1 MTSRVKTS
9 IKLNAKLFILIQA
22 NVLSLLKN
30 NGSKTYSFITAGWI
44 RLSTSQGCINTNW
57 LLAN

>member
-30 NGSKTYSFITAGWI
+30 NGSKTYSFITAGRI